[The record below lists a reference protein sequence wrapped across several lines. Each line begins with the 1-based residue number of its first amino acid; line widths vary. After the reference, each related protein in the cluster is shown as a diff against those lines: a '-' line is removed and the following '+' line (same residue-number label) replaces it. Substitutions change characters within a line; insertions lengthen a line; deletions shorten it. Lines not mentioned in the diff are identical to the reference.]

1 MDLSNN
7 VSQDYFPLP
16 PYSKFNW
23 HTSKRRRKSKKEACH
38 DKLMI
43 LYLHVAKRVSLA
55 TGSAR
60 QPKGS
65 SLSCM
70 KSESPEREKR
80 SRSGGS
86 TDQA

>member
-1 MDLSNN
+1 M
-7 VSQDYFPLP
+7 P
-16 PYSKFNW
+16 
-23 HTSKRRRKSKKEACH
+23 
-38 DKLMI
+38 
-43 LYLHVAKRVSLA
+43 YLHVAKSVSLA

-60 QPKGS
+60 QPKGI
-65 SLSCM
+65 SLSWI